1 MEANEFKKRA
11 KEAVNL
17 MWDSDGPSANSGVVF
32 FISDIQELIE
42 EWESEEH
49 EYSM

>member
-1 MEANEFKKRA
+1 MEASEFKSKVE
-11 KEAVNL
+11 KLYENL
-17 MWDSDGPSANSGVVF
+17 SNFDGPFASSGVGF
-32 FISDIQELIE
+32 FIGDIQELIE

>member
-1 MEANEFKKRA
+1 MEASEFKERVEKLVA
-11 KEAVNL
+11 NL
-17 MWDSDGPSANSGVVF
+17 ASGNGGFANCGVGF
-32 FISDIQELIE
+32 FIGDMNELIE